1 MIYKIFH
8 LTFLNTVNLL
18 SAHQITY
25 IHVDMTQQ
33 PQVITEIIGAR
44 LHNQTDQNAEYFCVI
59 KMDGQKAKRTLTSLG
74 NGAGKTIKVSWKITE
89 ARFELP
95 ETKITP
101 KIKLKVFKIIKNKSS
116 SSWSIMSNNFKETGI
131 FIGKTVINL
140 NSFMKDW
147 SIEDE
152 KSNSNSPVKTNHFDL
167 INKKNIETGQIQFK
181 IKFENLGQNLNLSQQ
196 LSDNDSDHSNISC
209 ASGFSAINLNST
221 ESLDQLD
228 RRSICS
234 DDGSVAFSDVTS
246 VGGCYNARHT
256 VGYRPAAGSRNFL
269 YVPGQQQYPAHPK

>member
-1 MIYKIFH
+1 MLIRSH
-8 LTFLNTVNLL
+8 
-18 SAHQITY
+18 TY
-25 IHVDMTQQ
+25 IVDMTQQ

-209 ASGFSAINLNST
+209 ASGFSQIF
-221 ESLDQLD
+221 LDL
-228 RRSICS
+228 
-234 DDGSVAFSDVTS
+234 
-246 VGGCYNARHT
+246 
-256 VGYRPAAGSRNFL
+256 
-269 YVPGQQQYPAHPK
+269 